1 MLNQRTVC
9 GVPVERDS
17 GVSAPSGAARFR
29 GGLTL
34 LVLLLLTQPGNAPLC
49 AQQITDKP
57 ATDKPASDK
66 PASDKPASDKPAS
79 DKPASDKPDAEAG
92 SRNAT
97 QRFRFQKGIVY
108 ARPGP
113 VELKLDAYLP
123 QSTGPHPVV
132 LVVHGGAWRSGSR
145 RQLAFYAMKLAR
157 AGFCCFAID
166 YRLAPKHKFP
176 AQIDDCRAAVRWI
189 RKHAAEH
196 GGDASRLGAI
206 GYSAGGHLVALLG
219 TTGRA
224 GDSQG
229 KVDTR
234 LQCVVAGG
242 APCEFRFMADKG
254 RGLSFWLGG
263 TIDEAADNYRDATPV
278 VFASKDDPPTL
289 FFNGTQDRIVPLQW
303 TTPLYESLKSKGVTV
318 GMHKVE
324 GAGHMAAAANGP
336 ALDAAVKFL
345 SRHLKP
351 GSLKATAPQE
361 R

>member
-1 MLNQRTVC
+1 MLNHETVN
-9 GVPVERDS
+9 GRPGGHAS
-17 GVSAPSGAARFR
+17 MASAATSAARTR
-29 GGLTL
+29 LQACL
-34 LVLLLLTQPGNAPLC
+34 PLLLLLLIAPGTAPLW
-49 AQQITDKP
+49 AQQTSDTRGSQKP
-57 ATDKPASDK
+57 SD
-66 PASDKPASDKPAS
+66 DT
-79 DKPASDKPDAEAG
+79 AEAEEK
-92 SRNAT
+92 SQKAAES
-97 QRFRFQKGIVY
+97 FRFQKGIVY
-108 ARPGP
+108 SRPGQ
-113 VELKLDAYLP
+113 VELKLDAYVP

-132 LVVHGGAWRSGSR
+132 LVVHGGAWSSGNR

-176 AQIDDCRAAVRWI
+176 AQIEDCRAAVRWI

-219 TTGRA
+219 TTGSA
-224 GDSQG
+224 GDAQG

-242 APCEFRFMADKG
+242 APCEFRFMRDKG

-289 FFNGTQDRIVPLQW
+289 FFNGTKDRIVPLSW
-303 TTPLYESLKSKGVTV
+303 TMPLYESLKSKGVPV
-318 GMHKVE
+318 GMHKVD

-336 ALDAAVKFL
+336 ALRAAVKFL
-345 SRHLKP
+345 SQHLQS
-351 GSLKATAPQE
+351 GSRKATSPPKQ
-361 R
+361 